1 MGGGISIVSPY
12 LNRPLRSLREALRAS
27 QAPSQRHSDST
38 EARPTEARPTEARP
52 TEARPAAGLLG
63 GTAAPDA
70 RAEAVPPLAPR
81 RLFTVVAGGLLGTV
95 RGHGGA

>member
-27 QAPSQRHSDST
+27 QAPSQRHSDS
-38 EARPTEARPTEARP
+38 TEARP